1 MTTADKISEAFNN
14 LAHLSGQVYDYWISE
29 LYLGDEMIVAMW
41 NDETLNLMEQD
52 VMMLSSHVG
61 DDQ

>member
-14 LAHLSGQVYDYWISE
+14 LAHLSNQVYDYWISE